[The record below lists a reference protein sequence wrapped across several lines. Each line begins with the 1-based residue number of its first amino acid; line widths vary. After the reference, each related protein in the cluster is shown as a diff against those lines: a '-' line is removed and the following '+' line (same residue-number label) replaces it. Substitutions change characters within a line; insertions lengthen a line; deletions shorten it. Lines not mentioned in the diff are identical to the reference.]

1 MFATIRTK
9 QKYGVIGLQIA
20 SLSIVSI
27 TIILAASI
35 LSVALTEFAN
45 FRIVQGLHRNLQ
57 IQYQQIQQQE

>member
-1 MFATIRTK
+1 MAM
-9 QKYGVIGLQIA
+9 VSLLIA

-57 IQYQQIQQQE
+57 IQYQQQIQQQE